1 MSNQRLPNEDDVHRV
16 SDAEELVGLHRI
28 HEKQEEEPRTTSTL
42 PANEEEENA
51 AGVVALS
58 KEGIEEKSSS

>member
-16 SDAEELVGLHRI
+16 SDAEELVDPHTA
-28 HEKQEEEPRTTSTL
+28 HENQEEEPSTTTL
-42 PANEEEENA
+42 PANEQEENA

-58 KEGIEEKSSS
+58 NEGSEEKSS